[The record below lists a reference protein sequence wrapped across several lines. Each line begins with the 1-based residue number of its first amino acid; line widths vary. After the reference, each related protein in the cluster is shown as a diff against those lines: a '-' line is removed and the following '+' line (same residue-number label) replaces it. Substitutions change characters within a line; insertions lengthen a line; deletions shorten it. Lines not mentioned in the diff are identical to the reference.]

1 MVSVFFVGNSR
12 CRGCFRPFLCNCMCF
27 ACKPR
32 VLWAFSFYV
41 RCCLVLQK
49 FALASSKTV
58 LQVVRIQ
65 SLEDYG
71 KKIPFSR
78 HFNGRSCNKRVQ
90 KNSRMFGCLVN
101 FNIIYFVRIALKVM
115 FSIRSA
121 WRVCIILLRSV
132 CRSQGGFTQVACID
146 GLSRGFYCVL
156 RIVGL
161 TLRCLGVY
169 NT

>member
-32 VLWAFSFYV
+32 ALWAFAFYV

-49 FALASSKTV
+49 FALATSKTV

-71 KKIPFSR
+71 KAPFS
-78 HFNGRSCNKRVQ
+78 KRFKCQ
-90 KNSRMFGCLVN
+90 IATKGYKKNSRMFGCLVS
-101 FNIIYFVRIALKVM
+101 
-115 FSIRSA
+115 FSICLLRQMLFVFAKVCVGDFKNRSA
-121 WRVCIILLRSV
+121 SRAD
-132 CRSQGGFTQVACID
+132 TVA
-146 GLSRGFYCVL
+146 
-156 RIVGL
+156 
-161 TLRCLGVY
+161 
-169 NT
+169 